1 MKKSWL
7 VCFFLYFALFLLLVS
22 CATRTEYETV
32 EVEVPVPVTV
42 DITDIVNPVLKQ
54 RPDNSQ
60 VKVYAGPAFET
71 YQIVANMASYFDL
84 WQKWEAYADSLEKTI
99 GIIGEK
105 LSVGE

>member
-1 MKKSWL
+1 MRKWK
-7 VCFFLYFALFLLLVS
+7 VFCILFLLLSFLLIS

-32 EVEVPVPVTV
+32 EVKVPVPVTV
-42 DITDIVNPVLKQ
+42 DITDIVNPVLQQ
-54 RPDNSQ
+54 RPDNGSVQ
-60 VKVYAGPAFET
+60 VYAGPVFET
-71 YQIVANMASYFDL
+71 YQVVANMGAYFDL

>member
-1 MKKSWL
+1 MKKWK
-7 VCFFLYFALFLLLVS
+7 VFCILFLLLSCLLVS

-32 EVEVPVPVTV
+32 EVQVPVPVTV
-42 DITDIVNPVLKQ
+42 DITDIVNPVLQQ
-54 RPDNSQ
+54 RPDNST

-71 YQIVANMASYFDL
+71 YQIVSNMATYFDL
-84 WQKWEAYADSLEKTI
+84 WKRWEAYADSLEKTI

>member
-1 MKKSWL
+1 MKKW
-7 VCFFLYFALFLLLVS
+7 VFFFLCLALSFCLSS

-32 EVEVPVPVTV
+32 EVKVPVPVTV
-42 DITDIVNPVLKQ
+42 DITDIVDPVLQQ
-54 RPDNSQ
+54 RPDNST

-71 YQIVANMASYFDL
+71 YQLVSNMATYFDL
-84 WQKWEAYADSLEKTI
+84 WKRWEAYADSLEKTI